1 VSGVAVTAIA
11 ALLLGVPP
19 KQTLT
24 VSVSGSG
31 RVTSQPAGI
40 KCPSRCS
47 VRVKKG
53 AKVRLTAS
61 PSRGAAFSR
70 WTAPCGR
77 SRTCIVRVTRAKRV
91 RAVFVA
97 IPPPSA
103 KAGHYTGT
111 YTDGTRFDF
120 DVQGSS
126 MTNLV
131 FDFNG
136 HCSVGGNLAG
146 PLTSVTGTFPV
157 SPDGSVSGHIALSFP
172 NATGTADFAGTLTS
186 SGSGSGTLT
195 IDLDLIDSTVTCTS
209 TGTWTAQTS

>member
-1 VSGVAVTAIA
+1 VIGVAVTAIA
-11 ALLLGVPP
+11 ALLLGVAP
-19 KQTLT
+19 KQALT
-24 VSVSGSG
+24 VSVSGGG

-53 AKVRLTAS
+53 LKVRLVAT
-61 PSRGAAFSR
+61 PGRGARFSR
-70 WTAPCGR
+70 WSAPCGR
-77 SRTCIVRVTRAKRV
+77 SRTCTLRMTRARRV

-97 IPPPSA
+97 MPPPPA

-111 YTDGTRFDF
+111 YTDGSRFDF

-126 MTNLV
+126 MMNLV

-157 SPDGSVSGHIALSFP
+157 GPDGAVSGHIALSFP

-186 SGSGSGTLT
+186 SGTGSGTLT
-195 IDLDLIDSTVTCTS
+195 IDLDLVGSTVTCAS